1 MIGSLF
7 PLAALASQ
15 DGASLC
21 HNDSAPALRAS
32 PATGELDVD
41 GILDEPASPG
51 TLSTSASGVRDRLA
65 YIVTRAHHGGAQAH
79 VAALIS
85 HFRHHYDVYLATGE
99 EGYLTDLAKEWGVS
113 VTILPHLRPELSP
126 RMIVNDVR
134 AFWEIWRWLGSIRP
148 AILHAHSSKA
158 GGLGRCAAVLRRV
171 STVFTAHGWAFTE
184 GVPFAQK
191 LVMLPAEWL
200 AARVTDAII
209 TVSQADHDLASRYR
223 VRARGSM
230 VAIHNGIEKDAPP
243 AVPNADGTVRLVCVA
258 RFCPQKSQALLVRA
272 LEGVDEPWHLEFV
285 GEGPLEDEVRRMVA
299 DRGLDGRVDFL
310 GARNDVDSILARSH
324 IFVLP
329 SNWEGF
335 PLTILEAMRAG
346 LPVIASDVGGV
357 REAVFDG
364 VTGYLIPRDDGLA
377 MAERLK
383 QLISDNG
390 LRATLGKCARDV
402 FLNEFVEEKMF
413 AEVQA
418 LYSALAGAERRR
430 AVGAAGTAPAR

>member
-7 PLAALASQ
+7 PLAAMASQ
-15 DGASLC
+15 DGASLF
-21 HNDSAPALRAS
+21 HHDTAPALGAS
-32 PATGELDVD
+32 PVGKPVDVD

-51 TLSTSASGVRDRLA
+51 ATSAADSGARERLA

-85 HFRHHYDVYLATGE
+85 HFRHHYDVHLASGE
-99 EGYLTDLAKEWGVS
+99 EGYLTDAVKEWGVP

-126 RMIVNDVR
+126 RMILNDLR
-134 AFWEIWRWLGSIRP
+134 ALWEIWRWLGSIRP
-148 AILHAHSSKA
+148 AILHVHSSKA

-171 STVFTAHGWAFTE
+171 PTVFTAHGWGFTE
-184 GVPFAQK
+184 GVPLAQK

-200 AARVTDAII
+200 AARFTNAII

-223 VRARGSM
+223 IRARGRI

-243 AVPNADGTVRLVCVA
+243 AVPNPDGTVHLVCVA
-258 RFCPQKSQALLVRA
+258 RFCRQKSQALLIRA
-272 LEGVDEPWHLEFV
+272 LEGVDEPWHLDFV
-285 GEGPLEDEVRRMVA
+285 GEGPLEDEVRRLVA
-299 DRGLDGRVDFL
+299 DRGFNGRVNFL
-310 GARNDVDSILARSH
+310 GARDDVDSILARSQ

-364 VTGYLIPRDDGLA
+364 VTGYLVPRDDVQA
-377 MAERLK
+377 MTERLK
-383 QLISDNG
+383 LLIRDND
-390 LRATLGKCARDV
+390 LRTTLGKSARDV
-402 FLNEFVEEKMF
+402 FLDEFVEEKMF
-413 AEVQA
+413 ARVQA
-418 LYSALAGAERRR
+418 VYSALAGAERRR
-430 AVGAAGTAPAR
+430 TASAA

>member
-15 DGASLC
+15 DGASLF
-21 HNDSAPALRAS
+21 HDDAVPALGAPPVTRPIDAD
-32 PATGELDVD
+32 AT
-41 GILDEPASPG
+41 LDEPASPG
-51 TLSTSASGVRDRLA
+51 TNGAAASGARERLA

-79 VAALIS
+79 VAALIG

-99 EGYLTDLAKEWGVS
+99 EGYLTDAVKEWGVP

-126 RMIVNDVR
+126 RMIVNDLR
-134 AFWEIWRWLGSIRP
+134 AFREIHQWLGSVRP

-158 GGLGRCAAVLRRV
+158 GGLGRCAALLRRIP
-171 STVFTAHGWAFTE
+171 TVFTAHGWAFTE

-200 AARVTDAII
+200 AARVTNAII
-209 TVSQADHDLASRYR
+209 TVSQADHDLAERYR
-223 VRARGSM
+223 VRARGRI

-243 AVPNADGTVRLVCVA
+243 AAPNADGAVHLVCVA
-258 RFCPQKSQALLVRA
+258 RFCAQKSQALLVRA
-272 LEGVDEPWHLEFV
+272 LEGVDEPWHLSFV
-285 GEGPLEDEVRRMVA
+285 GEGPLEDEVRSMVA
-299 DRGLDGRVDFL
+299 DRGFNGRVDFL
-310 GARNDVDSILARSH
+310 GARDDVDSILARSD

-364 VTGYLIPRDDGLA
+364 VTGYLVPRGDVQA
-377 MAERLK
+377 FAEQLK
-383 QLISDNG
+383 LLIRDNG
-390 LRATLGKCARDV
+390 LRTTLGKSARDV

-413 AEVQA
+413 AKVQA
-418 LYSALAGAERRR
+418 VYSLLAGAERRQ
-430 AVGAAGTAPAR
+430 AVGAV

>member
-15 DGASLC
+15 DGASLF
-21 HNDSAPALRAS
+21 HHGTAPALGAS
-32 PATGELDVD
+32 PVTGATDVD
-41 GILDEPASPG
+41 GMLDEPASPG
-51 TLSTSASGVRDRLA
+51 TTSAADSGARERLA

-85 HFRHHYDVYLATGE
+85 HFRNRYDVYLATGE
-99 EGYLTDLAKEWGVS
+99 EGYLTDTVKEWGVP

-126 RMIVNDVR
+126 RHIVNDLR
-134 AFWEIWRWLGSIRP
+134 ALWEIWRWLGSIRP
-148 AILHAHSSKA
+148 VVLHAHSSKA
-158 GGLGRCAAVLRRV
+158 GGLGRCAAVLQRIP
-171 STVFTAHGWAFTE
+171 TVFTAHGWGFTE

-200 AARVTDAII
+200 AARFTNAII

-223 VRARGSM
+223 MRARNSI
-230 VAIHNGIEKDAPP
+230 VAIHNGIEKDAPQ
-243 AVPNADGTVRLVCVA
+243 AVPNPDGTVHLVCVA

-272 LEGVDEPWHLEFV
+272 LEGVDEPWHLDFV
-285 GEGPLEDEVRRMVA
+285 GEGPLEDEVRRLVA
-299 DRGLDGRVDFL
+299 DRGLNGRVDFL
-310 GARNDVDSILARSH
+310 GARDDVDSILARSQ

-364 VTGYLIPRDDGLA
+364 VTGYLVPRDDA
-377 MAERLK
+377 QAFAERLK
-383 QLISDNG
+383 LQICDND
-390 LRATLGKCARDV
+390 LRTKLGTSARDV
-402 FLNEFVEEKMF
+402 FLDEFVEEKMF
-413 AEVQA
+413 ARVQA
-418 LYSALAGAERRR
+418 VYSALAGAERRR
-430 AVGAAGTAPAR
+430 TVGAA